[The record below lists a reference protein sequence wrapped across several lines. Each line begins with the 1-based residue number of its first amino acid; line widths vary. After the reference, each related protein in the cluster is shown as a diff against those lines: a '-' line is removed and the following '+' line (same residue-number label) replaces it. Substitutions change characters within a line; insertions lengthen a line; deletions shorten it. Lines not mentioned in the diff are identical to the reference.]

1 MMATSDQPGAAWG
14 DESIRISAPTPT
26 YLMAATILREGAD
39 TSRLEAIKPKGAAKL
54 HWRELTDRL
63 RRESLEAVAG
73 LEGLTVMVACSPLPK
88 KKQERGRRRCMEL
101 LLPELEALGVGLV
114 TLESRVLQMD
124 RKDIDMLQALKSKGA
139 VPDMRYEPRTCERR
153 APTMGGGPGSRRVR
167 RLALR
172 RRCAAQ
178 VGQCMGGN
186 PRQAHSSGDEVLE
199 TSRGPGPAIPRALP
213 TPTS

>member
-88 KKQERGRRRCMEL
+88 KKQERGRRKCMEL
-101 LLPELEALGVGLV
+101 LLPELEALGVGLL

-139 VPDMRYEPRTCERR
+139 VPDMSLSHAHASDEPRLWVVDQVLGAYGDWLCDGD
-153 APTMGGGPGSRRVR
+153 APRKWGNAWEEILG
-167 RLALR
+167 RLT
-172 RRCAAQ
+172 
-178 VGQCMGGN
+178 
-186 PRQAHSSGDEVLE
+186 VLE
-199 TSRGPGPAIPRALP
+199 TRF
-213 TPTS
+213 